1 MEQPPRF
8 VAQGGIGR
16 VCRFRKSLYGL
27 QQSLRAWFGKFSEVI
42 EKIGLQKSKSDHSVF
57 YRNSQAC
64 IILVVL
70 YVNDTVITRN
80 DMVGISSLKSF
91 LNGQLHTK
99 DLMMK
104 KYFLGVEVMR
114 VKRGIFLS
122 QRKYVLDLLFET
134 GKLATKPCNSPMAQS
149 LHRTREGELFE
160 DPERYISPVRKL
172 NYLTVTNPDIAY
184 SECCKPI
191 YVFSD
196 S

>member
-16 VCRFRKSLYGL
+16 VCRLRKSLYGL

-80 DMVGISSLKSF
+80 DIVGISSLKSF

-114 VKRGIFLS
+114 VKR
-122 QRKYVLDLLFET
+122 
-134 GKLATKPCNSPMAQS
+134 
-149 LHRTREGELFE
+149 
-160 DPERYISPVRKL
+160 
-172 NYLTVTNPDIAY
+172 
-184 SECCKPI
+184 
-191 YVFSD
+191 
-196 S
+196 